1 MHEELSTGGELKR
14 ASKGKRGKGSS
25 TKNSDD
31 EVDTDGSMSVKTSS
45 QPTPPVKVTEDG
57 VVFRSYRDGT
67 KYLLT
72 PESTVQAQKSFGA
85 DIIIPLDELPPYHI
99 DPMVLESSVERTHR
113 WEARSLVEHLS
124 NLKEQAMYCVI
135 HGGLDRNLRKRSLE
149 YLSSLPFDGYAIG
162 GSLGKNGAELL
173 ELLEWMMPM
182 LNENVEGGVNRR
194 SKPRHLLGIA
204 DEPSILGAV
213 RCGIDTMDSC
223 YPTRLG
229 RHGTLLSRKGKVHIK
244 SGVYSR
250 QYGVPIDPECSCSTC
265 QQYDRPYLWHLFK
278 AKVRMYLL
286 RVQVFD
292 NERISDRRRE
302 SCVILGANLY
312 DACDNT

>member
-1 MHEELSTGGELKR
+1 VHEELNTGGELKR
-14 ASKGKRGKGSS
+14 ASKGKRGKGAR
-25 TKNSDD
+25 TNSND

-286 RVQVFD
+286 RVQV
-292 NERISDRRRE
+292 
-302 SCVILGANLY
+302 LTMNLFLT
-312 DACDNT
+312 AVVNHA

>member
-1 MHEELSTGGELKR
+1 MHEELNTGGELKR
-14 ASKGKRGKGSS
+14 ASKGKRGKGAR
-25 TKNSDD
+25 TNSND

-99 DPMVLESSVERTHR
+99 DPLVLKNSVERTHR

-302 SCVILGANLY
+302 SCVILGTNLY

>member
-14 ASKGKRGKGSS
+14 ASKGKRGKGAR
-25 TKNSDD
+25 TNSND

-99 DPMVLESSVERTHR
+99 DPMVLKNSVERTHR

-204 DEPSILGAV
+204 DEHQ
-213 RCGIDTMDSC
+213 
-223 YPTRLG
+223 
-229 RHGTLLSRKGKVHIK
+229 RHLA
-244 SGVYSR
+244 
-250 QYGVPIDPECSCSTC
+250 
-265 QQYDRPYLWHLFK
+265 F
-278 AKVRMYLL
+278 
-286 RVQVFD
+286 
-292 NERISDRRRE
+292 
-302 SCVILGANLY
+302 
-312 DACDNT
+312 

>member
-1 MHEELSTGGELKR
+1 VHEELSTGGELKR